1 MSLRGLGS
9 IKRLEDDGR
18 EGGQERAM
26 KREMGVDREG
36 EEAVSNRGV
45 PWMDWSC

>member
-1 MSLRGLGS
+1 MMG
-9 IKRLEDDGR
+9 GR
-18 EGGQERAM
+18 EGGRKRGM

-36 EEAVSNRGV
+36 EEAVSNHGL